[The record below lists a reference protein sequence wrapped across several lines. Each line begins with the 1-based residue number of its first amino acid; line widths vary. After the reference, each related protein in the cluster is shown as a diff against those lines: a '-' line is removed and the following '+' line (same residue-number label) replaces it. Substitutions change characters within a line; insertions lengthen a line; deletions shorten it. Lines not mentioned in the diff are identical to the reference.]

1 MGRNLR
7 DSVAHHQSP
16 YTPPKPKGR
25 VTKNTKKSTP
35 TIKQRILTDTAEA
48 SDRHR
53 TDRRNPKSTDS
64 PMRNCGSPAA
74 HSSDTNPNNLN
85 AELAILRTE
94 HQILMN
100 RLKQREARAILEDR
114 LGPEAETIVART
126 KYQNDSSDDYDSE
139 PTPPLK
145 RSEVVHI
152 ANPHHD
158 EDRKPKIIGYLIE
171 APSQPGTHF
180 QTNPSVDRQILEA
193 ITNFHER
200 YQPITAINPTHYL
213 VPQPHLRRSD

>member
-1 MGRNLR
+1 MDRNLR
-7 DSVAHHQSP
+7 DSVAHHRSP

-25 VTKNTKKSTP
+25 ITKKTKKNTSITKP
-35 TIKQRILTDTAEA
+35 RILTDA
-48 SDRHR
+48 SETSKRYG
-53 TDRRNPKSTDS
+53 TDRRNPKPIDS
-64 PMRNCGSPAA
+64 PTQNSGNPAA
-74 HSSDTNPNNLN
+74 YSSDTNPNSLST
-85 AELAILRTE
+85 ELAILRTE

-100 RLKQREARAILEDR
+100 RLKQREARAYLEER

-126 KYQNDSSDDYDSE
+126 KYQNDSSDDCDSE
-139 PTPPLK
+139 PTPSPS
-145 RSEVVHI
+145 RSETRPI
-152 ANPHHD
+152 ANPYRD

-171 APSQPGTHF
+171 APSQPGTHL

-213 VPQPHLRRSD
+213 IPQPHLRRSD